1 MPRSYGSV
9 SLVDSLKQQQ
19 LSSADGE
26 FHLWCAQEGLLTQRG
41 PDLLNLQ
48 AASPL
53 AANRPA
59 TCEPPRLG
67 SVPGI
72 FPSVSE
78 QPVNNWREFGVVV
91 AAIPLIAS
99 AISRSRE
106 TPCGRSNFKTRSRAR
121 PHRYD
126 ARRRYADWVDRVAVG
141 SQEACGSEEFFL
153 HTVRRGR

>member
-59 TCEPPRLG
+59 TCEPPRLWVLCRVYFRP
-67 SVPGI
+67 SPSRLADDRLFLRRAFADQIADHDQPGGD
-72 FPSVSE
+72 PDTH
-78 QPVNNWREFGVVV
+78 
-91 AAIPLIAS
+91 L
-99 AISRSRE
+99 
-106 TPCGRSNFKTRSRAR
+106 
-121 PHRYD
+121 
-126 ARRRYADWVDRVAVG
+126 
-141 SQEACGSEEFFL
+141 
-153 HTVRRGR
+153 